1 MTTPR
6 TPKPRAK
13 PRPKARTPRKAPPP
27 APPVGP
33 PDLATLPGRL
43 RHAREL
49 RGLSTR
55 ALGAAAGLSTGTV
68 HALEHAADGDG
79 ARVGGVAALAR
90 VLDVPPAWLAF
101 GVGAPPKGTAPK

>member
-1 MTTPR
+1 MTSTR

-13 PRPKARTPRKAPPP
+13 PRPKARTTRKARPP

-49 RGLSTR
+49 SGLSTR
-55 ALGAAAGLSTGTV
+55 ALGAAAGLSAGTV
-68 HALEHAADGDG
+68 SALELSPDGDG
-79 ARVGGVAALAR
+79 ARVGNVAALAR
-90 VLDVPPAWLAF
+90 VLDCHPAWLAF
-101 GVGAPPKGTAPK
+101 GVGAPPKGAAPK